1 MLERVRLH
9 PGLITGNR
17 DAEIAATRWRTM
29 EIQDVVMECAKM
41 SLDVME
47 GMWDDSSESLKKNIL
62 YKPLEQSKSKDI
74 TFQTRAKNGE
84 NAVNKLL
91 EQSKCKDSSFIN

>member
-74 TFQTRAKNGE
+74 TFQTRGKNGE